1 MLNENRIKFQNLFI
15 LDSFKICIVEF
26 YYKIQIVENG
36 YRCKVLRVRVNG
48 FVVDYYGNFNV
59 ISICILLLFCFLNL

>member
-26 YYKIQIVENG
+26 YYNIQIVENG
-36 YRCKVLRVRVNG
+36 YRCKVLRVRVMG
-48 FVVDYYGNFNV
+48 LL
-59 ISICILLLFCFLNL
+59 SIIMEILM